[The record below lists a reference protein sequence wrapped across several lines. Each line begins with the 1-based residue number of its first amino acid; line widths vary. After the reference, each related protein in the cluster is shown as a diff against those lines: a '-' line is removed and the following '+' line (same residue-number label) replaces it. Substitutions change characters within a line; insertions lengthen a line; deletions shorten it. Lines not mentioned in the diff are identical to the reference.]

1 MQFSLFYFANH
12 EGKEHERGK
21 YRLIMESAKWAD
33 RHGFAGV
40 WTPERHFHAFGG
52 LSPNPS
58 VVGAALAAITENIQI
73 RSGSIVMP
81 LHDPIRVAEEWAI
94 VDNISDGRVG
104 LGVAC
109 GWVPNDF
116 VISESQAN
124 FDNRKEV
131 FAEHVSTLRKLWR
144 GETLSM
150 VNPQGDEIHVQ
161 TLPRPVQQD
170 VPIWITSAA
179 NPETFRQAGEMGAN
193 LLTHLLGQTVKMLAE
208 KIAVYRHAWESAGH
222 PGRGTLTLM
231 LHTFV
236 GDSNEAVHEL
246 VHEPMKKYL
255 GSSLSLAAAH
265 LESVPFLKDTSKVD
279 PKSITP
285 EVADAMLEFSF
296 ERYFRMGGLFGT
308 PEKCMEM
315 VEPLKEIGV
324 DEIACLID
332 YGVETE
338 TVLSSLEK
346 LHEVSIRAA
355 DASPHH

>member
-12 EGKEHERGK
+12 EGREHERGK
-21 YRLIMESAKWAD
+21 YRLILESAKWAD
-33 RHGFAGV
+33 RNGFAGV

-58 VVGAALAAITENIQI
+58 VVGAALAAITENVQI
-73 RSGSIVMP
+73 RSGSVVLP
-81 LHDPIRVAEEWAI
+81 LHDPIRVAEEWAV

-131 FAEHVSTLRKLWR
+131 FAEHVSTLRNLWR
-144 GETLSM
+144 GDTLSM
-150 VNPQGDEIHVQ
+150 INPQGQEIQVQ
-161 TLPRPVQQD
+161 TLPRPVQKD

-179 NPETFRQAGEMGAN
+179 DPETFRQAGEMGTN
-193 LLTHLLGQTVKMLAE
+193 LLTHLLGQTVNMLAE
-208 KIAVYRHAWESAGH
+208 KIVVYRNAWENAGH

-236 GDSNEAVHEL
+236 GDSTDAVREL

-265 LESVPFLKDTSKVD
+265 LESVPFLKDAGQID
-279 PKSITP
+279 PNSITP

-296 ERYFRMGGLFGT
+296 ERYFRMAGLFGT
-308 PEKCMEM
+308 PEKCIDM
-315 VEPLKEIGV
+315 VNQLNEIGV

-338 TVLSSLEK
+338 TVLSSLDK
-346 LHEVSIRAA
+346 LHDVSIRTL
-355 DASPHH
+355 D